1 NVGKMT
7 ASLELERELKSR
19 GRRTAFV
26 ATGQTGILIA
36 GRGVPI
42 DAAPADFVAGLV
54 EREVVEAAAGVEVV
68 LVEGQGALHHPA
80 YSGVTLGLIHGACAD
95 ALVLCHQAGRT
106 SMRAPGGRPTGGEPE
121 IPALATLAGIYETAA
136 GWVAPARTVGIALNT
151 FALDEPSARRA
162 ITAAAGE
169 TGLPV
174 CDPVRFGAG
183 LLADAVEHRI
193 EARR

>member
-1 NVGKMT
+1 
-7 ASLELERELKSR
+7 LERELRSR

-54 EREVVEAAAGVEVV
+54 EREVVEAAADSEIV

-80 YSGVTLGLIHGACAD
+80 YSGVTLGLIHGACPRAM
-95 ALVLCHQAGRT
+95 VLCHQAGRT
-106 SMRAPGGRPTGGEPE
+106 TVRASGGNQTGGEPV
-121 IPALATLAGIYETAA
+121 IPALSALARIYESAA
-136 GWVAPARTVGIALNT
+136 GWVAPARTVGIALHT
-151 FALDEPSARRA
+151 LGLDDAAARRA
-162 ITAAAGE
+162 IAAAAEE
-169 TGLPV
+169 TGLPA

-183 LLADAVEHRI
+183 PVADALVNLI
-193 EARR
+193 EARRTHATSS